1 MKFNP
6 LNPYCLILTTILCAA
21 CPAGA
26 ATLLR
31 GPYVENVTDEMA
43 TVRFRT
49 DIATVAWLSYGLYPD
64 CERFL
69 TLSPE
74 VKEHKITLFGLLGDT
89 THCYRIFLPVT
100 PAAPAAE
107 APVSE
112 EAGNPEGAPVVVSTG
127 SAVSPGVYKAAESS
141 FKTFRGTDK
150 PYFNFLAFG
159 DSGSGSEEQFDLA
172 RQMELFEPDFAIHT
186 GDLTDTGFD
195 AVADEQ
201 YFLPY
206 KKMLAKYPIFPALG
220 NHDYGRNYNKEEGRR
235 FLR

>member
-6 LNPYCLILTTILCAA
+6 LNLSCLLPTLSFVLFA

-74 VKEHKITLFGLLGDT
+74 VK
-89 THCYRIFLPVT
+89 
-100 PAAPAAE
+100 
-107 APVSE
+107 
-112 EAGNPEGAPVVVSTG
+112 ST
-127 SAVSPGVYKAAESS
+127 
-141 FKTFRGTDK
+141 R
-150 PYFNFLAFG
+150 
-159 DSGSGSEEQFDLA
+159 
-172 RQMELFEPDFAIHT
+172 
-186 GDLTDTGFD
+186 
-195 AVADEQ
+195 
-201 YFLPY
+201 
-206 KKMLAKYPIFPALG
+206 
-220 NHDYGRNYNKEEGRR
+220 
-235 FLR
+235 